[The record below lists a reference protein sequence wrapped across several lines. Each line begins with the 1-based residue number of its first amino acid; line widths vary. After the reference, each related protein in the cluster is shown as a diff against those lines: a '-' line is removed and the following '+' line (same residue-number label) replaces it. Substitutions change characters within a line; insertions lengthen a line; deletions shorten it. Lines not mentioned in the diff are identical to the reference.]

1 MSARFDEENVLRMLQ
16 EDDAMQR
23 RAFGMIVEE
32 YGKPLYWQIRRLVL
46 DHDDANDVLQ
56 ETLIQAWNNIDY
68 FRGESKLSTW
78 LYRIAINQS
87 LNFLNKQK
95 AQQSIS
101 MDDEEVSVA
110 NQLEGDHVHD
120 LEVQFR
126 FFRFVSVVHADLPP
140 FVLGKVKVML
150 SDVVQHGR
158 RDHLPAGVDPLR
170 FHISAFLISKL
181 TCTFFSSS
189 GYS

>member
-46 DHDDANDVLQ
+46 NHDDANDVLQ
-56 ETLIQAWNNIDY
+56 ETFIQAWNNIDY

-87 LNFLNKQK
+87 LTLLNKQK
-95 AQQSIS
+95 AQQSVS

-110 NQLEGDHVHD
+110 NQLEGDPYFDGDKAQRLLQQALTTLPEKQRLVFNLRYFD
-120 LEVQFR
+120 ELTYTEISEIIGSTVGALK
-126 FFRFVSVVHADLPP
+126 ADYHLA
-140 FVLGKVKVML
+140 VKK
-150 SDVVQHGR
+150 
-158 RDHLPAGVDPLR
+158 
-170 FHISAFLISKL
+170 ISKYFEV
-181 TCTFFSSS
+181 TD
-189 GYS
+189 